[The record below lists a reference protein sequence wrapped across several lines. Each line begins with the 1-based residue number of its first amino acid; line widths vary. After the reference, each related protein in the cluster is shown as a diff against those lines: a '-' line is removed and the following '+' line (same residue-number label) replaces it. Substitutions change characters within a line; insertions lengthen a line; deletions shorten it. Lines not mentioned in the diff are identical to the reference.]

1 MDKYT
6 KFILTV
12 IAIAMIGILFKG
24 EKIITSAHAVESH
37 THDSYQ
43 IYGLEIYGL
52 EDHSHGSH
60 THNSHEIYGLELE
73 DHSHPVRKYS
83 HEHDASDIWGFDSK
97 VRDAVNSACSVNYGI
112 ISC

>member
-12 IAIAMIGILFKG
+12 IAVGIIGLNIHFFKD
-24 EKIITSAHAVESH
+24 EIISPAHAIESH
-37 THDSYQ
+37 THESYD
-43 IYGLEIYGL
+43 IYGL
-52 EDHSHGSH
+52 EDHSHS
-60 THNSHEIYGLELE
+60 
-73 DHSHPVRKYS
+73 VRKYS

-97 VRDAVNSACSVNYGI
+97 VRDAVNSACSVNYEI

>member
-12 IAIAMIGILFKG
+12 IAVGIIGLNIHFFKD
-24 EKIITSAHAVESH
+24 EIISPAHAIESH
-37 THDSYQ
+37 THESY
-43 IYGLEIYGL
+43 EIYGL
-52 EDHSHGSH
+52 EDHSHS
-60 THNSHEIYGLELE
+60 
-73 DHSHPVRKYS
+73 VRKYS

-97 VRDAVNSACSVNYGI
+97 VRDAVNSACSVNYEI